1 MSCGV
6 ERDTGARLRN
16 DLVWEAH
23 YLGGAGKWGAWQ
35 LGRPE
40 GGKLKGQSWEPT
52 SPPPRTRCGILP
64 ARSRVT
70 SQARAAERAGH
81 HQRREST
88 RAWVDGG
95 AGCEG
100 GGPRIRLLAAVFRIP
115 ASPRPKPREKP
126 EGPGEPSEGL
136 GEGACP
142 GRGRCAAL
150 GVSSPPPSPSS
161 SSPGSSSLGS
171 ATRPRAGALRAEVA
185 RAAARGRWRRAGRG
199 RAGWGGRCAPTQAA
213 ARGDPGRRPRPL
225 TCLRRKAACR
235 PRDPQA
241 PPRLAPAA
249 AWLPRVGRRQG
260 W

>member
-100 GGPRIRLLAAVFRIP
+100 GVLAFDCSQLCSASLLLLVPNLEKSR
-115 ASPRPKPREKP
+115 RVRE
-126 EGPGEPSEGL
+126 S
-136 GEGACP
+136 
-142 GRGRCAAL
+142 
-150 GVSSPPPSPSS
+150 
-161 SSPGSSSLGS
+161 
-171 ATRPRAGALRAEVA
+171 
-185 RAAARGRWRRAGRG
+185 
-199 RAGWGGRCAPTQAA
+199 
-213 ARGDPGRRPRPL
+213 
-225 TCLRRKAACR
+225 LRR
-235 PRDPQA
+235 
-241 PPRLAPAA
+241 
-249 AWLPRVGRRQG
+249 G
-260 W
+260 